1 MDIEFLDPGPNQPYE
16 PVEPG
21 ISEQPRRATPEAIGL
36 LIMLSAAA
44 LLPVVAAFQ
53 AVYSVRSSA
62 DALEFRYT
70 VDGWGRY
77 TAGEVGVFPSGL
89 HEPRFGILLCA
100 VAACFAVLALLA
112 VTRLVLPHPAGPPVS
127 ASSVAGAAAA
137 LTGVLVGIT
146 GAMTL
151 QIETVFDRL
160 RSTGGPIV
168 VDRTVHLGIGGAV
181 WLTLAAVLA
190 GGLSVAAAL
199 RVRRAAGPDPRPSW
213 RQARQER

>member
-1 MDIEFLDPGPNQPYE
+1 
-16 PVEPG
+16 
-21 ISEQPRRATPEAIGL
+21 
-36 LIMLSAAA
+36 
-44 LLPVVAAFQ
+44 
-53 AVYSVRSSA
+53 
-62 DALEFRYT
+62 
-70 VDGWGRY
+70 
-77 TAGEVGVFPSGL
+77 
-89 HEPRFGILLCA
+89 
-100 VAACFAVLALLA
+100 
-112 VTRLVLPHPAGPPVS
+112 
-127 ASSVAGAAAA
+127 
-137 LTGVLVGIT
+137 VLVGIT